1 MSRAGQTIC
10 KSRYTFSRNCRVF
23 TSTPWTLCRRKERVE
38 SDKEIGFSSAPSLLF
53 STFIHSRMQ
62 DTLRK
67 VIRSTTAPYKVPSVI
82 DWMLRVVK
90 RSPKLEMTSVALFVA
105 FWISSLAV
113 RLKIWP
119 KFETNVGTHRLATE
133 KKWREIRFLQ

>member
-23 TSTPWTLCRRKERVE
+23 TSTPWTLCRREKRVE
-38 SDKEIGFSSAPSLLF
+38 SDKEIGFSQPPSALPVYYF
-53 STFIHSRMQ
+53 PFIHSRMQ

-82 DWMLRVVK
+82 DCMLRVVK
-90 RSPKLEMTSVALFVA
+90 RSPKLEMTSVA

-133 KKWREIRFLQ
+133 KKRREIRL